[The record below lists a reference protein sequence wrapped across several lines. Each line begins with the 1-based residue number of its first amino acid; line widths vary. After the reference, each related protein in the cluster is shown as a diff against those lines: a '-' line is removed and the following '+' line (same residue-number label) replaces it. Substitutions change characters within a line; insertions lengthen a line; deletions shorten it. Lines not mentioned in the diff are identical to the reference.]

1 MKLPAV
7 FFLLPAVA
15 ALGQT
20 SSAPGVTMQ
29 DPASS
34 GHCKIV
40 GSHTATIRLTV
51 TPSGRPV
58 DEFIDVSSGDKCLDQ
73 QALKTVA
80 GYHFNPAIK
89 NGQPTESH
97 IRLQVN
103 YKPQ

>member
-1 MKLPAV
+1 MKSVP
-7 FFLLPAVA
+7 LLVLLFAAAAVA
-15 ALGQT
+15 QT
-20 SSAPGVTMQ
+20 SSAPGVTMK

-34 GHCKIV
+34 GNCKIV

-51 TPSGRPV
+51 TASGQPV

-80 GYHFNPAIK
+80 GYHFNPATK
-89 NGQPTESH
+89 NGQPAESH
-97 IRLQVN
+97 IRIQVN